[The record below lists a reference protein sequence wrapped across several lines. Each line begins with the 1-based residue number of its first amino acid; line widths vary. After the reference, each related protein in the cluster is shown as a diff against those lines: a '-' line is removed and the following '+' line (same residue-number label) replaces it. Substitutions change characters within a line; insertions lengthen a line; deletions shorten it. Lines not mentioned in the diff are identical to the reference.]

1 MLCLRFAARY
11 HEAPGPSAP
20 APTTAR
26 VPSAVWDCPFQQGTF
41 YTCASMRKKALPACW
56 YSKYLK
62 CFRSDLPTRTDDTV
76 LVWPLRVGEMGV
88 GDPKTRDAVLSKY
101 YSEGSR
107 LLAIYCGNQLKIY
120 LIYRDADLPLQF
132 QACFRPQV
140 PGRNLAFS
148 I

>member
-101 YSEGSR
+101 YSRISFISDLLWESAQDISYISR
-107 LLAIYCGNQLKIY
+107 CGLTIT
-120 LIYRDADLPLQF
+120 ISSVLQ
-132 QACFRPQV
+132 AA
-140 PGRNLAFS
+140 GT
-148 I
+148 